1 MKCINTTKI
10 TIPLTFHKTR
20 EKIAMIHY
28 THKCNIFL
36 KYIIKCINQH
46 QQYPTPKD
54 IKIKNITIIDIAN
67 AIIISIRTPEV
78 EKTV

>member
-1 MKCINTTKI
+1 MHQYYKNNNSIDFSQNK
-10 TIPLTFHKTR
+10 R
-20 EKIAMIHY
+20 DKIAMIHY